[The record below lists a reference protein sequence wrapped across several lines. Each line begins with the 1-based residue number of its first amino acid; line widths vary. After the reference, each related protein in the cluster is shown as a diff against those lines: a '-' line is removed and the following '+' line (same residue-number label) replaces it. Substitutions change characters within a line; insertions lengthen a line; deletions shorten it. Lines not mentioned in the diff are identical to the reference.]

1 MQNFVLYLFKIRYIG
16 LYFWSDSSTAKKRAE
31 ETVVGDV
38 FGFVG
43 IILAVV
49 VLILLKF
56 KIIPPSLLKG
66 VPNARYIIL
75 ISLGIICLFFGMRM
89 LKYFRSLI
97 NESDFKEKIDLNRY
111 SKKSALPYF
120 IHVILSPILFLFILG
135 IIQKSVASFF

>member
-1 MQNFVLYLFKIRYIG
+1 MQNFILYLFKIRYIG

-56 KIIPPSLLKG
+56 KIIPTVFIK
-66 VPNARYIIL
+66 
-75 ISLGIICLFFGMRM
+75 
-89 LKYFRSLI
+89 RSV
-97 NESDFKEKIDLNRY
+97 KC
-111 SKKSALPYF
+111 
-120 IHVILSPILFLFILG
+120 
-135 IIQKSVASFF
+135 